1 MSDILFQDIIDNL
14 LKLKEILNILDKEK
28 MSEDIKSID
37 RIIKEINKYN
47 SVSIKNTKEAQKNR
61 SLKEKKSKSTSFKDA
76 IALLTNEKI
85 DDIKGVKLNYNNFK
99 NDVDVMAYF
108 CKHKKENILKSV
120 TCLDLKLLYC
130 ILARKNQ
137 EIKGKKDKLFETI
150 INNIKAKKRGEAFI
164 KFT

>member
-1 MSDILFQDIIDNL
+1 M
-14 LKLKEILNILDKEK
+14 
-28 MSEDIKSID
+28 
-37 RIIKEINKYN
+37 
-47 SVSIKNTKEAQKNR
+47 
-61 SLKEKKSKSTSFKDA
+61 
-76 IALLTNEKI
+76 LTNEKF

-99 NDVDVMAYF
+99 TDIDVMEYF